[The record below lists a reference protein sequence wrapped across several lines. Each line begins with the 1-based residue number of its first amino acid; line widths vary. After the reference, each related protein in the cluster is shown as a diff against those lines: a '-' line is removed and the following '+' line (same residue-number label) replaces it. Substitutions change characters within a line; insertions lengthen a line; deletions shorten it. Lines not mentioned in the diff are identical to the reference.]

1 MFEEIIMTLAQYF
14 FEPTL
19 ILMALFGTAVGV
31 LLGSIPGLD
40 STIGCALGI
49 PLTYAMSTKGAFI
62 FLATMYIG
70 AVYGGQI
77 PAILFRIPGASE
89 AIMTSLDGYQLT
101 KKGKADIALG
111 TGLFS
116 SVFGSI
122 FGVVVLLI
130 VAIPLAKIALEFGPA
145 EYFALAILGLATI
158 ASLGGGSVI
167 KGLISGLIGL
177 LLATLGIDAL
187 SGITRFTFGSR
198 MLMSGISFIP
208 AVIGLFAVSEVYRQV
223 YNNPDLNNFRISPSS
238 SFNKKVSIKLPPN
251 VELKRI
257 APIIIIGALVGVI
270 IGILP
275 GTGATTAAIIGYSVA
290 IKMSKYPEKFGTG
303 IIDGI
308 AAAESANNSAV
319 AGALVPLLALG
330 IPGSAT
336 TAVMLGA
343 FMIHGLTPGPLFLIN
358 ERSLLF
364 MIAIGMILGSIL
376 IIPIGALMT
385 KSYLYISKA
394 SYPLLAIG
402 ILVFSA
408 VGARA
413 SGDYYGMFT
422 MFFLAVLG
430 FFLEMYGFPVAP
442 VVIGLVLGPIAESSL
457 RRALIITNGNWLAV
471 ISRPI
476 TAFLL
481 ILSLITLLFPII
493 QSFRSLKKGS
503 LNIEEKSNNKI

>member
-1 MFEEIIMTLAQYF
+1 MFKEIIMSFVQLF
-14 FEPTL
+14 SEPTL
-19 ILMALFGTAVGV
+19 IFMALFGTAVGV

-40 STIGCALGI
+40 STVGCALGI
-49 PLTYAMSTKGAFI
+49 PLTYAMSTDQAFI

-89 AIMTSLDGYQLT
+89 AVMTSLDGYPLT

-116 SVFGSI
+116 SVIGSL
-122 FGVVVLLI
+122 FGVVVLVLI
-130 VAIPLAKIALEFGPA
+130 AIPLAKIALEFGPA
-145 EYFALAILGLATI
+145 EYFALAILGLTAI

-167 KGLISGLIGL
+167 KGLISGLLGL

-187 SGITRFTFGSR
+187 SGISRFTFGSR

-208 AVIGLFAVSEVYRQV
+208 AVIGFFAVSEVYRQI
-223 YNNPDLNNFRISPSS
+223 YNNPDLSNFRISPSS
-238 SFNKKVSIKLPPN
+238 SFHKKVSIRLPPS

-257 APIIIIGALVGVI
+257 APIIAVGSLVGVC

-290 IKMSKYPEKFGTG
+290 IRMSKHPEKFGTG

-308 AAAESANNSAV
+308 AACESANNAAV
-319 AGALVPLLALG
+319 GGALVPLLTLG

-358 ERSLLF
+358 DRPLLF
-364 MIAIGMILGSIL
+364 TIATGMILGSLL

-385 KSYLYISKA
+385 KSFLYISKA
-394 SYPLLAIG
+394 SYPLLALG
-402 ILVFSA
+402 ILIFSG

-413 SGDYYGMFT
+413 TGDYYGMYT
-422 MFFLAVLG
+422 MYILAVMG
-430 FFLEMYGFPVAP
+430 FFLEMYGFPVGP
-442 VVIGLVLGPIAESSL
+442 VVIGLILGPIAENSL
-457 RRALIITNGNWLAV
+457 RRALIITNGNWLPV

-476 TAFLL
+476 TAVLL
-481 ILSLITLLFPII
+481 ILSLLSLLFSII
-493 QSFRSLKKGS
+493 QSYKFYKKM
-503 LNIEEKSNNKI
+503 KSI